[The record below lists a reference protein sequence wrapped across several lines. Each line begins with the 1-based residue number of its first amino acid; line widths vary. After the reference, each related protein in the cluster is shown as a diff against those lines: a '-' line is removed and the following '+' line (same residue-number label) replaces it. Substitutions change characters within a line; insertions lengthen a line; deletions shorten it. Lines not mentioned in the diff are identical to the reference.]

1 MSTRPKNGVNNFWV
15 FKNPSHENSK
25 CRKSPCRNSAEMC
38 MCRKVPGPKHAR
50 VEMCTCRKVPVPKRA
65 GAEKSPCR
73 KNPVPKRARVGI
85 SQMPKH
91 FCAEMFRCRKVPVP
105 KSPRAEK
112 APCRNVPVLK
122 CPSAETS
129 AAPNGARAGM
139 LPWWNI
145 CAEMTLAE
153 MSRAEKVYRRWKP
166 LISTKKK
173 SQFLIKFCQSCM
185 ALKDICML
193 LLKIWWSQY
202 LDQFEGYMATTHKN
216 VW

>member
-1 MSTRPKNGVNNFWV
+1 MTAFLAMKIPSAENRHAEMSPCQNVHV
-15 FKNPSHENSK
+15 P
-25 CRKSPCRNSAEMC
+25 KSP
-38 MCRKVPGPKHAR
+38 H
-50 VEMCTCRKVPVPKRA
+50 
-65 GAEKSPCR
+65 AEKSLCR
-73 KNPVPKRARVGI
+73 NAHMPKSPRAEMRRCQKNPVPKRARVGI

-139 LPWWNI
+139 FPWWKI

-153 MSRAEKVYRRWKP
+153 MSRAEKVYRRLRYLLKFMVCNEIVVP
-166 LISTKKK
+166 LITY
-173 SQFLIKFCQSCM
+173 LSCGV
-185 ALKDICML
+185 I
-193 LLKIWWSQY
+193 
-202 LDQFEGYMATTHKN
+202 FT
-216 VW
+216 